1 MNNSENTILGILALI
16 LGIGILGLVIY
27 GLVKLV
33 LWIIRQWK
41 FINERCVINH
51 KGFRPLSIFRQ
62 FLTFF
67 STAACC
73 AGVFLAL
80 DGFHSHRPAT
90 DFFSS
95 ELGHAGVV
103 FLSGMLLL
111 AVVFFWIRVR
121 TNGGVAF
128 YSVLLMILVSFLLLF
143 ALLLAFLSFAG
154 KNQSSNQ
161 GSNPANSS
169 SDNPRSIGTVVQS
182 SPDRVTIYDDK
193 RNLIRTLN
201 GVLESYTP
209 TIVNLRPS
217 NNSNLVQAFD
227 VNGNLKY
234 SLVR

>member
-16 LGIGILGLVIY
+16 LGLGILGLVIY

-67 STAACC
+67 ATAACC
-73 AGVFLAL
+73 AGIFLAFEGL
-80 DGFHSHRPAT
+80 GSHQPAP
-90 DFFSS
+90 DFFSA
-95 ELGHAGVV
+95 ELGHAGIV
-103 FLSGMLLL
+103 FLSGLLLL
-111 AVVFFWIRVR
+111 AVVFFWIRAR
-121 TNGGVAF
+121 ANGGVAF
-128 YSVLLMILVSFLLLF
+128 YTVLLMILVSFLLLL
-143 ALLLAFLSFAG
+143 AILLAFLSFAG
-154 KNQSSNQ
+154 KNQSNQ

-169 SDNPRSIGTVVQS
+169 GDNPRTIGTVVQS
-182 SPDRVTIYDDK
+182 SPNRVTIYDDQG
-193 RNLIRTLN
+193 NLIRTLN

-209 TIVNLRPS
+209 TIVNLRQS
-217 NNSNLVQAFD
+217 YNSNLVQAFD

-234 SLVR
+234 SRVR